1 MCSLTAD
8 NPTEEDAVGC
18 HSEECSWK
26 IDLSV
31 CVAVGQP
38 VGREAAMR
46 HVGVGWIPL
55 VFGVVLAGGT
65 LLTFVW
71 AIARGDVTP
80 YLPFV
85 SEAGADP
92 PQSGFFSLCLF
103 VAATFGLK
111 CLLVRYQTVRSFNAS
126 CSKKLDAMNGAAA
139 IVALVSFIGMAT
151 VASFPVAEIPTVHS
165 VAANVLFFGMF
176 GYQVMQTVIT
186 YWMYP
191 NFNGKVIVIVR
202 ILITCVS
209 GVSVVLMGA
218 LGSVGRSTWKEKEY
232 DHPIRQKVPSDEGF
246 GLLVSAAAF
255 EWILGLCLVLFF
267 FTFVR
272 EFHKVT
278 LEIKADLLVD
288 HLDDEPIFRKSPYM
302 SETTYLRAHET

>member
-1 MCSLTAD
+1 
-8 NPTEEDAVGC
+8 
-18 HSEECSWK
+18 
-26 IDLSV
+26 
-31 CVAVGQP
+31 
-38 VGREAAMR
+38 MR

-55 VFGVVLAGGT
+55 VFGVVLAGGA

-71 AIARGDVTP
+71 AIARADVTP
-80 YLPFV
+80 YVPFV
-85 SEAGADP
+85 SEAGSDP

-103 VAATFGLK
+103 VAATFGLI
-111 CLLVRYQTVRSFNAS
+111 CVLVRYQTIRAFNAS
-126 CSKKLDAMNGAAA
+126 CSKKLDSLNGAAA
-139 IVALVSFIGMAT
+139 IVALVSFLGMAT
-151 VASFPVAEIPTVHS
+151 VASFPVAQIPTVHS

-202 ILITCVS
+202 TIITCGS
-209 GVSVVLMGA
+209 GISVVLMGV
-218 LGSVGRSTWKEKEY
+218 LSSVGKRIWTEKNY
-232 DHPIRQKVPSDEGF
+232 DHPLRQKMPSDEGF

-255 EWILGLCLVLFF
+255 EWMLGLCQVLFF
-267 FTFVR
+267 FTYVR

-278 LEIKADLLVD
+278 LEMKADVLVD
-288 HLDDEPIFRKSPYM
+288 HMDDEPIFRKSPYM